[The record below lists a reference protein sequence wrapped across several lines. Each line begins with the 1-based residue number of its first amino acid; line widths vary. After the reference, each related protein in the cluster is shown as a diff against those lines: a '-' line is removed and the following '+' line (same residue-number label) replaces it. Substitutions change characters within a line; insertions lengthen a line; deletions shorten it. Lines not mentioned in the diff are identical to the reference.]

1 MMTEIETEIESAI
14 EKETLEEENLMTEI
28 ENEIVTMIDTKIK
41 KGIAT
46 VTITQMNAIITDAS
60 ETEKKLY

>member
-1 MMTEIETEIESAI
+1 MTEIETEIESAI